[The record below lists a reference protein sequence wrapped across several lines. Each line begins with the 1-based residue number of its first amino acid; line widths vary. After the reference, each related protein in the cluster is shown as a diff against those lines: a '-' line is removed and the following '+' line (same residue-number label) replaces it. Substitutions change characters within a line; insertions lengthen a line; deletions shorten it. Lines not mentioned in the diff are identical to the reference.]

1 MGTHPA
7 SEIKKDASLRTG
19 PDKRFSQE
27 TEKIKRDPVLLPS
40 DDDKTDAN
48 LTDYEKTLQ
57 DFHWDHAVQG
67 LSKAPEGRWNAAFE
81 CIDRHVADGYGGKQA
96 LLFTDGEAET
106 SYTFADVK
114 RITDQ
119 YARAL
124 KQAGVEKGDRVFIFL
139 PKSPD
144 CYFTILAAIKAG
156 AVAGPLFEAF
166 MEQAVK
172 ERMYDCEAQ
181 YLITDEV
188 LEKRVPFDDLPAL
201 KMAWRIDELRNEG
214 ENIADTEDPVV
225 WLDEEDGMLIHYT
238 SGSTGKPKGV
248 LHAQRA
254 LSHQYVSGK
263 WVLDIRENDV
273 FWCTS
278 HPGWVT
284 GSVYGVFAPWLNRA
298 TAVIHG
304 GRFDA
309 DEWYKLI
316 ERFRISVWYSAPTAF
331 RLLMSE
337 GDVYKNYDLSSLRH
351 ILSVGEPLNPEPIYW
366 AKEAYG
372 VRIHDTWWM
381 TETGG
386 HLIVNLPSQ
395 PIKPGSMGRAFP
407 GVTVGILDGDNNPL
421 PPGEAGKL
429 AVKAPWPG
437 LMKAIWKNR
446 EKYNSYFTDNGWYLS
461 GDNAYQDDE
470 GYVFFEG
477 RDDDLIKTS
486 GEQVGPFE
494 VESKLIEHP
503 AVSEAGV
510 IGKPDHLR
518 GSIIKAFV
526 TINAGYAATAE
537 LKEDIRQFVKRGL
550 AAHAAPKEID
560 IVDELPKTKI
570 SGKILRRVLKDQEL
584 HRNS

>member
-1 MGTHPA
+1 MMGVNTA
-7 SEIKKDASLRTG
+7 SHIKRQTIIYPRQQDKEIASLPDYKDVLNTFSWKDA
-19 PDKRFSQE
+19 
-27 TEKIKRDPVLLPS
+27 V
-40 DDDKTDAN
+40 N
-48 LTDYEKTLQ
+48 
-57 DFHWDHAVQG
+57 G
-67 LSKAPEGRWNAAFE
+67 LSEAPNGRWNAAYE
-81 CIDRHVADGYGGKQA
+81 CIDRHVEDGYGDKEA
-96 LLFTDGEAET
+96 LLFTDGQSEET
-106 SYTFADVK
+106 YTFSDVK
-114 RITDQ
+114 AITDQ
-119 YARAL
+119 YAKVL

-144 CYFTILAAIKAG
+144 CYFSILAAIKVG
-156 AVAGPLFEAF
+156 AIAGPLFEAF
-166 MEQAVK
+166 MEEAVK

-181 YLITDEV
+181 YLITDET
-188 LEKRVPFDDLPAL
+188 LAQRVPFNELPSL
-201 KMAWRIDELRNEG
+201 KTTWHIDELREKGRNLAEG
-214 ENIADTEDPVV
+214 DTASPIV
-225 WLDEEDGMLIHYT
+225 WLEEEDGMLIHYT

-254 LSHQYVSGK
+254 LSHHYISGK
-263 WVLDIRENDV
+263 WVLDVHDDDV

-298 TAVIHG
+298 TVVIHG
-304 GRFDA
+304 GRFEA
-309 DEWYKLI
+309 KAWYELI
-316 ERFRISVWYSAPTAF
+316 ERFKVSIWYSAPTAF
-331 RLLMSE
+331 RLLMSAGNAHE
-337 GDVYKNYDLSSLRH
+337 AYDLSSLRH
-351 ILSVGEPLNPEPIYW
+351 VLSVGEPLNPEAIYW
-366 AKEAYG
+366 AKETFN

-407 GVTVGILDGDNNPL
+407 GIEVGILDDKNNPL
-421 PPGEAGKL
+421 PAGEVGKL

-437 LMKAIWKNR
+437 IMKTIWKNR

-461 GDNAYQDDE
+461 GDNAYQDEE
-470 GYVFFEG
+470 GYVFFQG

-510 IGKPDHLR
+510 IGKPDQIR
-518 GSIIKAFV
+518 GNIIKAFI
-526 TINAGYAATAE
+526 TINSGYVASEA
-537 LKEDIRQFVKRGL
+537 LKEDIRQFVKLKL
-550 AAHAAPKEID
+550 AAHAAPKEIE

-570 SGKILRRVLKDQEL
+570 SGKILRRVLKEQEL
-584 HRNS
+584 KKMQ